1 MNCDFGIHE
10 GIRDMG
16 EIICPFCDDQIN
28 EIVKKDN
35 ICCYE
40 QDFINDYGKI
50 VCKH

>member
-28 EIVKKDN
+28 EIVKRIIFVVMNRVLSMIMVK
-35 ICCYE
+35 
-40 QDFINDYGKI
+40 
-50 VCKH
+50 